1 MPSQMTH
8 RPNGIRITD
17 GRKCVKAQEAGNG
30 DSQPPKNMIEQ
41 RHETVI
47 MLVYSA
53 MKNIANLKLEYSV
66 WKPATSS
73 DSASG
78 KSKGTRLVSAMA
90 ATKKQRK
97 PRICGNGP
105 EKIFQ
110 PKMPTPQTGCDCA
123 LMISVRLKLLAIS
136 STPTTERVSAN
147 S

>member
-1 MPSQMTH
+1 M
-8 RPNGIRITD
+8 N
-17 GRKCVKAQEAGNG
+17 VQESGKG
-30 DSQPPKNMIEQ
+30 ESQPPKNRIVARQ
-41 RHETVI
+41 DTVI

-53 MKNIANLKLEYSV
+53 MKNMANLKLEYSV

-105 EKIFQ
+105 EKMFQ
-110 PKMPTPQTGCDCA
+110 PRMPTPQTGCDCA
-123 LMISVRLKLLAIS
+123 LMISVRLKLLAIR